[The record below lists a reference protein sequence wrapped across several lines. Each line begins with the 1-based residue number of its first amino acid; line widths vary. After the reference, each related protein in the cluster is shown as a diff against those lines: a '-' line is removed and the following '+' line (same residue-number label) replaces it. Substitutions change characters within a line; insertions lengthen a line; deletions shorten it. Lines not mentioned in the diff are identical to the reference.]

1 MSSTIKC
8 AIYLRVSTKNQDTSN
23 QLQPLQ
29 EYAQRCGY
37 EVVEVY
43 EDKGVSGV
51 KNSRPSLDKMVLDAR
66 RRRFSMILSW
76 SIDRV
81 GRNMT
86 HLCQFVDE
94 MNQLGVNLYFHQSC
108 IDTTTSVGKM
118 FFHIISSVASFER
131 ELIRER
137 VIAGL
142 ERAKS
147 NGVVLG
153 RPSQMNEGMRS
164 AIKIFADKGVG
175 VRETCRQLG
184 IGSATYYKVV
194 REEN

>member
-1 MSSTIKC
+1 MSIKC
-8 AIYLRVSTKNQDTSN
+8 AIYVRVSTKSQDTDN
-23 QLQPLQ
+23 QLQPLK
-29 EYAQRCGY
+29 EYAERCGY
-37 EVVEVY
+37 EVVGIY

-51 KNSRPSLDKMVLDAR
+51 KSSRPSLDMMVLDAR
-66 RRRFSMILSW
+66 RRKFSLILAW

-81 GRNMT
+81 GRNMS
-86 HLCQFVDE
+86 HLCGFVDE
-94 MNQLGVNLYFHQSC
+94 MNQSGINLYFHQSA

-142 ERAKS
+142 DKCRQ
-147 NGVVLG
+147 NGKKLG
-153 RPSQMNEGMRS
+153 RPTTMNDGVRN
-164 AIKIFADKGVG
+164 AVKILADKGVG

-184 IGSATYYKVV
+184 IGSATYYKVIKG
-194 REEN
+194 

>member
-1 MSSTIKC
+1 MSIKC
-8 AIYLRVSTKNQDTSN
+8 AIYVRVSTKSQDTDN
-23 QLQPLQ
+23 QLQPLK

-37 EVVEVY
+37 EVVGVY
-43 EDKGVSGV
+43 EDKGVSGI
-51 KNSRPSLDKMVLDAR
+51 KSSRPSLDMMVLDAR
-66 RRRFSMILSW
+66 RRRFSMILAW

-86 HLCQFVDE
+86 HLCSFVDE
-94 MNQLGVNLYFHQSC
+94 MNQLGVNLYFHQSS

-153 RPSQMNEGMRS
+153 RPTQMNEGMKS
-164 AIKIFADKGVG
+164 AIKILKEKGVG

-194 REEN
+194 RE

>member
-1 MSSTIKC
+1 MSSIKC
-8 AIYLRVSTKNQDTSN
+8 AIYLRVSTKSQDTSN
-23 QLQPLQ
+23 QLQPLK

-66 RRRFSMILSW
+66 RRKFSMILSW

-86 HLCQFVDE
+86 HLCGFVDE
-94 MNQLGVNLYFHQSC
+94 MNQLGVNLYFHQSS

-142 ERAKS
+142 ERARNS
-147 NGVVLG
+147 GVRLG
-153 RPSQMNEGMRS
+153 RPTQMNEGMKS
-164 AIKIFADKGVG
+164 AIKILKEKGVG
-175 VRETCRQLG
+175 VRETCRQLA

-194 REEN
+194 RE